1 MHRFADETI
10 HIENLHVKCII
21 GVNPH
26 ERERPQTLI
35 VTASFPWEFG
45 PAEQGESLG
54 KTVDYAEVA
63 QAIRAFAQAGEYRLL
78 ETLARRMASHV
89 GERFGLARLALHV
102 RKPEAIA
109 ESDGAAVSLTWHRDG
124 APRP

>member
-45 PAEQGESLG
+45 PAERGESLG

>member
-10 HIENLHVKCII
+10 HIENLRVKCVI

-35 VTASFPWEFG
+35 VTASFPRDFG
-45 PAEQGESLG
+45 PAEQGESLAD
-54 KTVDYAEVA
+54 TVDYAEVA
-63 QAIRAFAQAGEYRLL
+63 EAIRAFAREGEYKLL
-78 ETLARRMASHV
+78 ETLARRMAAHV
-89 GERFGLARLALHV
+89 GERFGLARLTLRV

-109 ESDGAAVSLTWHRDG
+109 ESGGAAVSLTWRRDG
-124 APRP
+124 ARTP